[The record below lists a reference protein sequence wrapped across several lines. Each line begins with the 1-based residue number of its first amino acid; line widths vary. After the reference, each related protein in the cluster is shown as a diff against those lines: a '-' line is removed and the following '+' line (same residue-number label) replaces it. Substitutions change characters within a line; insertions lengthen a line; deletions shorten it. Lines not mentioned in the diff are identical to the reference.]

1 MPPSNKK
8 SHPFTCLTPVSM
20 FAVFDTVHTPRN
32 KPLMSGWILL
42 PLIGLAVTMM
52 VPVGKEPMGSDSIRQ
67 DIAAME

>member
-1 MPPSNKK
+1 
-8 SHPFTCLTPVSM
+8 M

-67 DIAAME
+67 DMAAME